1 MESEAKGWSG
11 RDGWVT
17 RDFWKEMKEE
27 KAKLELPSMVPSPSL
42 LSTSDSLFLYL
53 PSPSQ
58 SRPSW

>member
-1 MESEAKGWSG
+1 
-11 RDGWVT
+11 
-17 RDFWKEMKEE
+17 MKEE